1 MDPNINGLLPS
12 WREGSSRRAIA
23 RFVETVTS
31 RDDPD
36 YVPPPERIAVFDND
50 GTLWCE
56 KPMYIQL
63 DFALRRLAAAA
74 ECDASLRG
82 RQPWKAAYERD
93 YGWLGGAVT
102 HHYRGDDA
110 PIRQLLGGIMKAFE
124 GMTVEEFDTAS
135 EEFLRS
141 AAHPTLDRPYV
152 ECVYRPMVELVRYLE
167 ANGFAIYIASGGGR
181 DFMRPVTQEI
191 YGVPRE
197 RVIGSG
203 VTLRYV
209 ADEHGGTVVRGA
221 ELEVLDDGP
230 VKPTRIWS
238 RVGRRPILAAGN
250 SDGDIEM
257 LRFAEHPSRPSLSL
271 LVYHD
276 DAEREFVYDAGAEK
290 ALEQAKAHGWTVVS
304 MKNDWAST
312 FVNETKPG
320 GQVLRG

>member
-1 MDPNINGLLPS
+1 MLPNVNDLLPS
-12 WREGSSRRAIA
+12 WRAGQARRAIV
-23 RFVETVTS
+23 RFVEMITS
-31 RDDPD
+31 RDAPD
-36 YVPPPERIAVFDND
+36 YVPPPERVAVFDND

-63 DFALRRLAAAA
+63 DFALRRLQRAAAD
-74 ECDASLRG
+74 DASLRE
-82 RQPWKAAYERD
+82 RQPWKAAYEED
-93 YGWLGGAVT
+93 YEWLEGAVT
-102 HHYRGDDA
+102 YYNRGADSH
-110 PIRQLLGGIMKAFE
+110 IRQLLGGIMKAFE
-124 GMTVEEFDTAS
+124 GMTVEEFDAAS

-141 AAHPTLDRPYV
+141 AAHPTLDRPYL
-152 ECVYRPMVELVRYLE
+152 ECVYQPMVELVHYLG

-209 ADEHGGTVVRGA
+209 ADEHGGTVVREA

-250 SDGDIEM
+250 SNGDIEM
-257 LRFAEHPSRPSLSL
+257 LRFAEHPLRPSLSL

-276 DAEREFVYDAGAEK
+276 DAEREFAYDAGAQRS
-290 ALEQAKAHGWTVVS
+290 LEIARERGWTIVS
-304 MKNDWAST
+304 MRDDWKT
-312 FVNETKPG
+312 LYDVE
-320 GQVLRG
+320 Q

>member
-1 MDPNINGLLPS
+1 V
-12 WREGSSRRAIA
+12 

-31 RDDPD
+31 RDDPG
-36 YVPPPERIAVFDND
+36 YVPPPERVAVLDND

-63 DFALRRLAAAA
+63 DFALRRLQRAAAG
-74 ECDASLRG
+74 DASLRE
-82 RQPWKAAYERD
+82 RQPWKAAYEED
-93 YGWLGGAVT
+93 YEWLGGAVT
-102 HHYRGDDA
+102 HYYRGDDA
-110 PIRQLLGGIMKAFE
+110 RIRQLLGGIMKAFE

-135 EEFLRS
+135 DEFLRS
-141 AAHPTLDRPYV
+141 AAHPTLDRPYI
-152 ECVYRPMVELVRYLE
+152 ECVYQPMVELVHYLG

-209 ADEHGGTVVRGA
+209 ADEQGGTVVREA

-250 SDGDIEM
+250 SNGDIEM
-257 LRFAEHPSRPSLSL
+257 LRFAEHPLRPSMSL

-276 DAEREFVYDAGAEK
+276 DAEREFAYDAGAERSIEI
-290 ALEQAKAHGWTVVS
+290 ARERGWTIVS
-304 MKNDWAST
+304 MRDDWNT
-312 FVNETKPG
+312 VYDVE
-320 GQVLRG
+320 Q